1 MKKRTKALL
10 IFILLIVL
18 VLVLIASCFG
28 GKKPPVGTHEVT
40 QAVYEVKDDDYEL
53 ELKKYGEYDV
63 KKLNIVE
70 KAGQSPMQLEIKQ
83 DGTHTLFVNSKNDVI
98 IDNDQSKS
106 LKKKKKK
113 R

>member
-18 VLVLIASCFG
+18 VLVLVASCFG

-40 QAVYEVKDDDYEL
+40 QAVYEQKDDDYEL
-53 ELKKYGEYDV
+53 NLKQYGEYDV
-63 KKLNIVE
+63 KKLTVVE
-70 KAGQSPMQLEIKQ
+70 KAGQSPMLLEIKA
-83 DGTHTLFVNSKNDVI
+83 DGTHTLTVASKNDII
-98 IDNDQSKS
+98 IDQGSSSS

-113 R
+113 K

>member
-18 VLVLIASCFG
+18 VLILIVSCFG

-53 ELKKYGEYDV
+53 ILKQYGEYDV
-63 KKLNIVE
+63 KNLNVVE
-70 KAGQSPMQLEIKQ
+70 KAGQSPMLLEIKA
-83 DGTHTLFVNSKNDVI
+83 DGTHNLIVSSKNDII
-98 IDNDQSKS
+98 IDNDTSSS